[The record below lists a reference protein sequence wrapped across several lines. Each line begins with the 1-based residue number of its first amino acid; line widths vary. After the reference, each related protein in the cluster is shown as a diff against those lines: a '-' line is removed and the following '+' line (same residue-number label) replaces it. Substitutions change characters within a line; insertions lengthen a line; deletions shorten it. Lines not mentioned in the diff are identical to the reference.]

1 VNNRKVS
8 ILILMLS
15 LAGMMARA
23 QLPSVSIS
31 LDSIPFSGFVSEVE
45 ESVPVRI
52 LYDREWVDSLFV
64 TLEVSNQ
71 PLEAV
76 MQKVIEGTDL
86 SFIIRKG
93 AVILSKGYTIK
104 TDYDSD
110 VKEAYASY
118 ERFLQSDRPDYKPL
132 EREIEDDASLNPE
145 FMLHR
150 IGNPALQNRGDE
162 AVVSGYITHAENA
175 EPLIGAVVYLEEQNR
190 GAATNAYGFYSIKL
204 PKGQRTL
211 EFRFVGMKT
220 TRRNLR
226 LFSDG
231 ILNVEMKEDVVSLK
245 EVTVSTEGQQ
255 NVRGL
260 TLGMERISM
269 KQIKDIPMAF
279 GEVDI
284 IRSMVLLPGVQ
295 TVGEGASG
303 FNVRG
308 GSTDQNLILLDRA
321 PIMNTSHFVGF
332 FSAINADIMKDAT
345 LYKSSIPARYGGRIS
360 SVFDLSTREGNK
372 KEISGSGGI
381 SPVMGRFMI
390 EGPLGDDNASFLLG
404 ARSTYSNWVLGMLRD
419 EKLKRSN
426 VFFMDLNGKL
436 TYDLDDKNSIYAS
449 GYYSRDRFDY
459 FSETGYFYSN
469 AAATITWKNVLSS
482 RLFSLYSLVYSRYQ
496 YETKDIFNPV
506 SSSVLGYS
514 IGQTK
519 ADVEYTWFP
528 SYNLKL
534 RFGANSIWYNMAP
547 GYLEPY
553 GSESLVRAENLEL
566 ERGLESGAFISAEY
580 DLTPDFTVSGGLRLS
595 SLMVLG
601 PNSVNTYQ
609 DPDDRNL
616 EGITGIVDYGTGELI
631 KTYFN
636 PEPRISMRY
645 SIDAETSLKL
655 GYTRM
660 AQYLHMLSNTTAISP
675 TDTWKLSDRYLLP
688 QTGDQ
693 IGGGFYRNFMGNS
706 LETSVELYYRWLNN
720 IIDYKGGASLTMN
733 EHLET
738 DVLNGTGKA
747 YGAEV
752 MVKRTRGKLTGWLSY
767 SYSRIFHRI
776 DSPNPEDDVNEG
788 DFFPANYDKPNNLS
802 LVMNYTLS
810 RRVRFSSTVDYSDG
824 RPITVPLASF
834 QYMGG
839 ERLQYSNRNGYRLP
853 DYFRWDLSMTLE
865 GNLKVNKLAHSSF
878 TLAFI
883 NLTGRKNA
891 YSVFFRTEDGV
902 VNAYRLSVFGQL
914 IPTLTYNFRF

>member
-1 VNNRKVS
+1 MNTGKTA
-8 ILILMLS
+8 ILIFILAFTGILAKAQEPLIS
-15 LAGMMARA
+15 L
-23 QLPSVSIS
+23 S
-31 LDSIPFSGFVSEVE
+31 LDSIPFSGFVHEVQE
-45 ESVPVRI
+45 QSQLRI
-52 LYDREWVDSLFV
+52 FYDRDWTDSLFI
-64 TLEVSNQ
+64 TMEASNRSLQEVMETA
-71 PLEAV
+71 L
-76 MQKVIEGTDL
+76 EGTDL
-86 SFIIRKG
+86 SFIIRDRS
-93 AVILSKGYTIK
+93 VIISRAYSIK
-104 TDYDSD
+104 TNFNQD
-110 VKEAYASY
+110 VREAYASY
-118 ERFLQSDRPDYKPL
+118 ERFLQSDRIDYQPL
-132 EREIEDDASLNPE
+132 ERETEDEASINPE

-175 EPLIGAVVYLEEQNR
+175 EPLIGAVVYLEEQNM
-190 GAATNAYGFYSIKL
+190 GAATNAYGFFSIKV
-204 PKGQRTL
+204 PKGSRTL
-211 EFRFVGMKT
+211 EFRFVGMRT
-220 TRRNLR
+220 TRRNIR

-231 ILNVEMKEDVVSLK
+231 ILNVEMEEDVVSLR

-260 TLGMERISM
+260 TLGMERISI

-360 SVFDLSTREGNK
+360 SVFDLGTRDGNK

-390 EGPLGDDNASFLLG
+390 EGPLANQKASFLVG
-404 ARSTYSNWVLGMLRD
+404 ARSTYSNWVLSMLKD
-419 EKLKRSN
+419 EKLKRSK
-426 VFFMDLNGKL
+426 VFFMDVNAKL

-449 GYYSRDRFDY
+449 GYHSRDKFDY
-459 FSETGYFYSN
+459 FSETGYAYN
-469 AAATITWKNVLSS
+469 NTAATITWKNVLSS
-482 RLFSLYSLVYSRYQ
+482 RLFSLYSLVYSNYQ
-496 YETKDIFNPV
+496 YETKDILNPI

-528 SYNLKL
+528 SHNLKVGW
-534 RFGANSIWYNMAP
+534 GANTIWYNMLP
-547 GYLEPY
+547 GYVDPY
-553 GSESLVRAENLEL
+553 GTESVVNAESLER
-566 ERGLESGAFISAEY
+566 ERGLESGIFLSADY
-580 DLTPDFTVSGGLRLS
+580 DVNPNFTVSGGMRFS
-595 SLMVLG
+595 SLMIFG
-601 PNSVNTYQ
+601 PNAVFTYQ

-616 EGITGIVDYGTGELI
+616 ATITGTTEYGSGDLI

-636 PEPRISMRY
+636 PEPRISLRY
-645 SIDAETSLKL
+645 SFNGQSSVKL

-675 TDTWKLSDRYLLP
+675 TDTWKLSDRYLRP

-706 LETSVELYYRWLNN
+706 LETSVELYYRWLND
-720 IIDYKGGASLTMN
+720 IIDYKGGAELTMN

-738 DVLNGTGKA
+738 DVLNGIGKA
-747 YGAEV
+747 YGAEL

-767 SYSRIFHRI
+767 SYSRIFHKI
-776 DSPNPEDDVNEG
+776 DSPNPEEDVNDG
-788 DFFPANYDKPNNLS
+788 MFFPANYDKPNNLS
-802 LVMNYTLS
+802 LVMNYTVS
-810 RRVRFSSTVDYSDG
+810 RRVRFSSTVDYSTG

-834 QYMGG
+834 YYMGG
-839 ERLQYSNRNGYRLP
+839 ERLQYSSRNGYRLP
-853 DYFRWDLSMTLE
+853 DYFRWDLSMTVE

-878 TLAFI
+878 TFAFI
-883 NLTGRKNA
+883 NVTGRKNA
-891 YSVFFRTEDGV
+891 YSVFYRTEDGI

-914 IPTLTYNFRF
+914 VPTITYNFRF